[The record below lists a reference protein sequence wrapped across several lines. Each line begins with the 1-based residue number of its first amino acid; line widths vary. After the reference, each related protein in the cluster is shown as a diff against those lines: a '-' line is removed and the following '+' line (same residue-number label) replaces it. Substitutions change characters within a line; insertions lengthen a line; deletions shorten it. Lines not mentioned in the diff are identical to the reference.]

1 MAGKRYLNVN
11 GELFFIYKQAAEVL
25 ENKYSES
32 NAKEMPLD
40 ECTRFL
46 NVYLKLNEL
55 PERKQDKTTNLA
67 VSYALEKLQKIKCP
81 HLKTVRIQ

>member
-55 PERKQDKTTNLA
+55 PKRKQDRNTNLA
-67 VSYALEKLQKIKCP
+67 ISIALQKLQKIKCP
-81 HLKTVRIQ
+81 HLKTVKIE

>member
-25 ENKYSES
+25 EKKYSES
-32 NAKEMPLD
+32 NAKEMPLED
-40 ECTRFL
+40 CTRFL
-46 NVYLKLNEL
+46 SVYLKLNEL
-55 PERKQDKTTNLA
+55 PKRKQDRTTNLA

-81 HLKTVRIQ
+81 HLKMVRIQ